1 MTQGALPAMET
12 GEEVT
17 KEKIEGICHFTEPPA
32 RFSEGS
38 LVKFLEEKGI
48 GRPST
53 YSTIITTIITRGY
66 VERDGKI
73 LKPTSLGEVTTELMK
88 KYFPEVVDCLLYT
101 SRCV

>member
-1 MTQGALPAMET
+1 MSPLA
-12 GEEVT
+12 
-17 KEKIEGICHFTEPPA
+17 EPPA

-73 LKPTSLGEVTTELMK
+73 LKPTSLGESNYGTYEEV
-88 KYFPEVVDCLLYT
+88 FP
-101 SRCV
+101 